1 VIFRAYLDMF
11 ASCGSLSLLDPLLPS
26 FRAGAG
32 HKFYGWI
39 LNAVKR
45 FVSSI
50 DIFDGPTSN
59 ATASGQASTVLTV
72 IQHCLRLSL
81 DAEEHS
87 TAKDMLWAN
96 VCLPLIQRIPYTT
109 LVQIVISNTLVFDST
124 ITCSNN
130 CLVAQLVAFIQKP
143 VPAYDLE
150 LYATRLFVSYELLRL
165 IYDR

>member
-39 LNAVKR
+39 LDAIKR

-50 DIFDGPTSN
+50 DIFDSPASN
-59 ATASGQASTVLTV
+59 ATSSGQISTVVTV
-72 IQHCLRLSL
+72 IQHCLRISL
-81 DAEEHS
+81 DAEEHCA
-87 TAKDMLWAN
+87 AKDLLWAN
-96 VCLPLIQRIPYTT
+96 ICLPLMQRIPYTT
-109 LVQIVISNTLVFDST
+109 LVQIVVSNTLVFDST

-143 VPAYDLE
+143 IPTFDLE
-150 LYATRLFVSYELLRL
+150 LFAMRLFVSYELLRL
-165 IYDR
+165 VYDR